1 MREYNMEL
9 KDMGAEANDPAAA
22 ARVLAKVLVNVEKGM
37 PVDVAYNLAFG
48 AGAYEKLAAD
58 IHEAANKGAK

>member
-1 MREYNMEL
+1 MSTDNVEN
-9 KDMGAEANDPAAA
+9 AAAA

-37 PVDVAYNLAFG
+37 PVDVAYNLEFG

-58 IHEAANKGAK
+58 IHDAANKGAK